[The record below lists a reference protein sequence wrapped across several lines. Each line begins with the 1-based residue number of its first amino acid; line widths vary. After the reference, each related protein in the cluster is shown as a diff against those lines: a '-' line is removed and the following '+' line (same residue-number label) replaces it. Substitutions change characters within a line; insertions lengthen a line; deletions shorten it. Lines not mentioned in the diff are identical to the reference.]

1 MAQTWDLVVV
11 GTGFGGSMV
20 ALAAVRAGLRVLLIE
35 RGRWVDRDDSAWD
48 ARSILIDRKYRSASP
63 FETPRAG
70 FGRTRFFPDEA
81 VGGKSVFYGGAS
93 FRLREGDFGL
103 RSRSP
108 GLCSDLVDWPIGYAA
123 LAPFYDQA
131 ERLLGVAGVAGRDPN
146 EPARTG
152 AYRAAPPPFSAPA
165 RRVAAAAEAIGLKPF
180 PIPLA
185 INFASVDGR
194 RPCVQCLTCDLF
206 PCKIGAKNDL
216 SVTVLPGAIAAGAT
230 VLHSTVALR
239 LTRDGGG
246 GGDRVSAGE
255 CLAPPAGGRFP
266 LDWRQF
272 VVCAGELST
281 RCRY

>member
-1 MAQTWDLVVV
+1 MTRSWDLVVI

-48 ARSILIDRKYRSASP
+48 PRTILIDRKYRSASP
-63 FETPRAG
+63 FETPRQL
-70 FGRTRFFPDEA
+70 FGRTQFFPDEA
-81 VGGKSVFYGGAS
+81 VGGKSPFYGAAS
-93 FRLREGDFGL
+93 FRFREDDFQLRRRYPDVC
-103 RSRSP
+103 P
-108 GLCSDLVDWPIGYAA
+108 DLVDWPITYAD
-123 LAPFYDQA
+123 LAPYYDQA
-131 ERLLGVAGVAGRDPN
+131 ERLLGVAGVAGRDPT
-146 EPARTG
+146 EPPRAPY
-152 AYRAAPPPFSAPA
+152 AAAPPSFSAPA
-165 RRVAAAAEAIGLKPF
+165 ARVAAAAESLGLKPF

-185 INFASVDGR
+185 INFASTDGR

-206 PCKIGAKNDL
+206 PCKIGAKNAL

-246 GGDRVSAGE
+246 GGDRISAGE